1 MNEFPVVLVI
11 NCGSSSI
18 KFSVLDASDCEV
30 LMSGIADGIN
40 SENAFLSV
48 NGGEPAPLAHHSY
61 EGALKAI
68 AFELEKRNLNDS
80 VALIGHRIAHGGS
93 IFTESAIITDEVI
106 DNIRRVSPLAPLH
119 NYANLSGIES
129 AQQLFTGVTQV
140 AVFDTSFH
148 QTMAPE
154 AYLYGLPWK
163 YYEELG
169 VRRYGFHG
177 TSHRYV
183 SQRAHSL
190 LNLAEGDY
198 QQVEK
203 LMAKNADHA
212 EQPVVNYLL
221 AAEAAQQ
228 RGDEARANQHLERA
242 AELAG
247 NDTIPVE
254 ITRVRLQLAR
264 NENHAARHGVDK
276 LLEVTP
282 RHPEVLR
289 LAEQAYIRTGAW
301 SSLLDIIPSMAK
313 AHVGDEEHRAM
324 LEQQAWIGLM
334 DQARADNG
342 SEGLRNWW
350 KNQSRKTRHQVAL
363 QVAMAE
369 HLIEC
374 DDHDTAQQIIIDGLK
389 RQYDDRL
396 LLPIPRLK
404 TNNPEQLEKVLRQQ
418 IKNVG
423 DRPLLWSTLGQS
435 LMKHG
440 EWQEASL
447 AFRAALKQRPDAYDY
462 AWLADALD
470 RLHKPEEAAA
480 MRRDGLMLTLQN
492 NPPQ

>member
-48 NGGEPAPLAHHSY
+48 NGGEPAPPAHHSY

-129 AQQLFTGVTQV
+129 AQQLFPGVTQV

-190 LNLAEGDY
+190 LNLAEDDSGLVVAHLGNGASICAVCNGQSVDTSMGMTPLEGLMMGTRSGDVDFGAMSWVAS
-198 QQVEK
+198 QTNQSLGDLER
-203 LMAKNADHA
+203 
-212 EQPVVNYLL
+212 VVNKESGLL
-221 AAEAAQQ
+221 GISGLSSDLRVLEKAWHE
-228 RGDEARANQHLERA
+228 GHERA
-242 AELAG
+242 
-247 NDTIPVE
+247 
-254 ITRVRLQLAR
+254 QLAIKTFVHR
-264 NENHAARHGVDK
+264 IARHIAGHAAS
-276 LLEVTP
+276 
-282 RHPEVLR
+282 LR
-289 LAEQAYIRTGAW
+289 RLDGIIFTGGIGEN
-301 SSLLDIIPSMAK
+301 SSLIRRLVM
-313 AHVGDEEHRAM
+313 
-324 LEQQAWIGLM
+324 
-334 DQARADNG
+334 
-342 SEGLRNWW
+342 
-350 KNQSRKTRHQVAL
+350 
-363 QVAMAE
+363 E
-369 HLIEC
+369 HLAVLGVVI
-374 DDHDTAQQIIIDGLK
+374 DTEMNNRSNSFGERIVSSENARVICAV
-389 RQYDDRL
+389 
-396 LLPIPRLK
+396 IP
-404 TNNPEQLEKVLRQQ
+404 TNEEKM
-418 IKNVG
+418 I
-423 DRPLLWSTLGQS
+423 
-435 LMKHG
+435 
-440 EWQEASL
+440 
-447 AFRAALKQRPDAYDY
+447 
-462 AWLADALD
+462 ALD
-470 RLHKPEEAAA
+470 AIHLGKVNAPAEFA
-480 MRRDGLMLTLQN
+480 
-492 NPPQ
+492 

>member
-18 KFSVLDASDCEV
+18 KFSVLNASDCEV

-68 AFELEKRNLNDS
+68 AFELEKRNLNDN

-129 AQQLFTGVTQV
+129 AQQLFPGVTQV

-190 LNLAEGDY
+190 LNLAEDDSGLVVAHLGNGASICAVRNGQSVDTSMGMTPLEGLMMGTRSGDVDFGAMSWVAS
-198 QQVEK
+198 QTNQSLGDLER
-203 LMAKNADHA
+203 
-212 EQPVVNYLL
+212 VVNKESGLL
-221 AAEAAQQ
+221 GISDLSSDLRVLEKAWHE
-228 RGDEARANQHLERA
+228 GHERA
-242 AELAG
+242 QLAIKTFVHRIARHIAG
-247 NDTIPVE
+247 HAASLHRLDGIIFTGGIGENSSLIRRLVMEHLAVLGVE
-254 ITRVRLQLAR
+254 IDTEMNNRSNSFGERIVSSENARVICAVIPT
-264 NENHAARHGVDK
+264 NE
-276 LLEVTP
+276 
-282 RHPEVLR
+282 
-289 LAEQAYIRTGAW
+289 
-301 SSLLDIIPSMAK
+301 
-313 AHVGDEEHRAM
+313 
-324 LEQQAWIGLM
+324 
-334 DQARADNG
+334 
-342 SEGLRNWW
+342 
-350 KNQSRKTRHQVAL
+350 
-363 QVAMAE
+363 
-369 HLIEC
+369 
-374 DDHDTAQQIIIDGLK
+374 
-389 RQYDDRL
+389 
-396 LLPIPRLK
+396 
-404 TNNPEQLEKVLRQQ
+404 EKM
-418 IKNVG
+418 I
-423 DRPLLWSTLGQS
+423 
-435 LMKHG
+435 
-440 EWQEASL
+440 
-447 AFRAALKQRPDAYDY
+447 
-462 AWLADALD
+462 ALD
-470 RLHKPEEAAA
+470 AIHLGKVNAPAEFA
-480 MRRDGLMLTLQN
+480 
-492 NPPQ
+492 